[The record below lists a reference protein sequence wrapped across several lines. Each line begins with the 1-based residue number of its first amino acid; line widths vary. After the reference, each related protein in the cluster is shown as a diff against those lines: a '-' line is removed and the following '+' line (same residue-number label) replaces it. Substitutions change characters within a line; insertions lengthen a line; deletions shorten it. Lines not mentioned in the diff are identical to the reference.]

1 MLAHIIGPCVIYLYQ
16 CMQRTPSLEVRPSAN
31 YRTVLVR
38 SVAIY
43 WSASVLVG
51 GGSGTR
57 GGTSVE
63 PIICAAQGSR
73 KQAVKY
79 GWPTVCA
86 LLAAFT
92 LLVRT
97 TVVRA
102 CVCLAPPV
110 HGHGQSIYPRACAG
124 RRRGRRRP
132 CAVAL
137 MMLCSCSRTH
147 SHSRTRSN

>member
-1 MLAHIIGPCVIYLYQ
+1 
-16 CMQRTPSLEVRPSAN
+16 
-31 YRTVLVR
+31 
-38 SVAIY
+38 
-43 WSASVLVG
+43 VLVG

-92 LLVRT
+92 LHVRT
-97 TVVRA
+97 TVVLYVRVSVWRRLCMANLSIRA
-102 CVCLAPPV
+102 PV
-110 HGHGQSIYPRACAG
+110 L
-124 RRRGRRRP
+124 
-132 CAVAL
+132 VEDEDDVLAL
-137 MMLCSCSRTH
+137 MMLCSCSRT
-147 SHSRTRSN
+147 RAQGAIN